1 MTQTNP
7 VITLKHMLDWYDGPL
22 LILTEDED
30 RRPYMDIWG
39 AQKEITYL
47 LVRLPQ
53 KTAER
58 WLGGTLDT
66 RSALLEAEADGR
78 FLSGDMPSDGQ
89 PYTDLRPYPDSRV
102 GQEFMPGGEWFVDG
116 KSVLNTANAAP
127 AI

>member
-1 MTQTNP
+1 MNP

-22 LILTEDED
+22 LILAEDED
-30 RRPYMDIWG
+30 KRPYMGIWG
-39 AQKEITYL
+39 AQEEITYL

-78 FLSGDMPSDGQ
+78 FLSGDMPSEGQ

-102 GQEFMPGGEWFVDG
+102 GQEFMPCGEWFVDG
-116 KSVLNTANAAP
+116 KSMFDTTNAAP
-127 AI
+127 AV

>member
-1 MTQTNP
+1 MNP

-22 LILTEDED
+22 LILAEDED
-30 RRPYMDIWG
+30 KRPYMGIWG

-47 LVRLPQ
+47 LVRLPR

-78 FLSGDMPSDGQ
+78 FLSGDMPSEGQ

-102 GQEFMPGGEWFVDG
+102 GQEFMPDGEWFVEG
-116 KSVLNTANAAP
+116 KSVFDTTNAAP
-127 AI
+127 AV